1 MQSST
6 KVAAFSAVLLVAV
19 LAGAGVSTAQ
29 TPPPNPVLVFL
40 GQELYEAGGKQWTR
54 YRYMVEN
61 AEAYPDALFAA
72 APNLPPCGLN
82 TKAARTWVDVYAR
95 GGKRLYGFCA
105 LSSNNGL
112 GQLWFALE
120 RDVIPPSWVYV
131 ELNDRQTN
139 IKLKSNEAE
148 TTM

>member
-19 LAGAGVSTAQ
+19 LAGPGVSTAQ

-40 GQELYEAGGKQWTR
+40 GQEFYEAGGKQWTR